1 VLAQLENLASQ
12 SMEEIKILQC
22 VLSLVTTSNDIAG
35 ADLAQ
40 VTAIV
45 TEPDLHSGGMSAL

>member
-1 VLAQLENLASQ
+1 MLAQLENLASQ